1 MAPHR
6 LPEVPEKW
14 RLFGRYLF
22 VWQTLCIYVLS
33 TVALIAVLDSR
44 AAGRWGRFNE
54 IKEEVARSADT
65 PINSMLAFTFGLVV
79 GRSMI
84 RRTAIRAAVISAD
97 DLRWTICWV
106 LKKQT
111 AADSSD
117 MLVSKQKT
125 TFESSEACFV
135 LDHDF
140 QSVKQELDEYR
151 TNIVEYLGAVRD
163 LASDYFADQVLF
175 CGFKQL
181 HRACTGRKKESL
193 AEATNAIR
201 KLQDNDM
208 DKFKSLYKGAY
219 NEMPVPFHGYPMN
232 TPLSKVYQLAVNS
245 DSCSE
250 TRFALI
256 ALSVSSVISRNV
268 VSESNYAATF
278 GWALILFCVVLW
290 PYAQLASF
298 IYKER
303 LWEISEGPGV
313 SDTCSWGFPASG
325 KHIFRM

>member
-1 MAPHR
+1 MPQQR
-6 LPEVPEKW
+6 LGRPEVPAKW

-22 VWQTLCIYVLS
+22 VWQTLFIYVLS
-33 TVALIAVLDSR
+33 TVVLIVVLDNR
-44 AAGRWGRFNE
+44 AVARWGRFNA

-84 RRTAIRAAVISAD
+84 RAAAIRAAVINAD

-111 AADSSD
+111 AAESSD
-117 MLVSKQKT
+117 SVASKKKT
-125 TFESSEACFV
+125 NFESSDAE
-135 LDHDF
+135 
-140 QSVKQELDEYR
+140 SVKQELYEYR
-151 TNIVEYLGAVRD
+151 TNIVHYLGAVRD
-163 LASDYFADQVLF
+163 LASDYFADQVLIS
-175 CGFKQL
+175 GFKQL

-193 AEATNAIR
+193 DEATNAIR

-219 NEMPVPFHGYPMN
+219 KELHIPFHGYPMS
-232 TPLSKVYQLAVNS
+232 TPLSKVYQLAVTS

-256 ALSVSSVISRNV
+256 ALAVSSVISRNV
-268 VSESNYAATF
+268 VSGSNYAATF
-278 GWALILFCVVLW
+278 GWAFILFCVVLW
-290 PYAQLASF
+290 PYAQLTSF
-298 IYKER
+298 IYKKR
-303 LWEISEGPGV
+303 LWKISEGPGL
-313 SDTCSWGFPASG
+313 SDDTFSWGFPASE
-325 KHIFRM
+325 KHTFRILHQ